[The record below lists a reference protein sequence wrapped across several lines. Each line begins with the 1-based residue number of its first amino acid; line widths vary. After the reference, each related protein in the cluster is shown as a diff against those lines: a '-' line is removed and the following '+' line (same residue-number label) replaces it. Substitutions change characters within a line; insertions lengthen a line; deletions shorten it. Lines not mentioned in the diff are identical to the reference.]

1 MHLKFWVP
9 LGEQSVAQALIYAAS
24 VQPAWDKFRLDNG
37 TVKVDLGPEVEINH
51 LQGYIFA
58 MII

>member
-9 LGEQSVAQALIYAAS
+9 LGEQSVTQPLIDTS
-24 VQPAWDKFRLDNG
+24 RVQPAWAKFRLDNG
-37 TVKVDLGPEVEINH
+37 TIKVDLGPEVEINH